1 MASIQFYR
9 ESNFKE
15 TPIGKIPKDW
25 EIAKLKKIVKK
36 IKAGG
41 TPLTTIKEYWNGDI
55 PFVKIEDISSSSKY
69 LVKTGS
75 SISAEGLKNSS
86 AWMVPKNSLLLAMY
100 GSLGELAINKIPV
113 ATNQAILGIIPR
125 DEYETEF
132 LYYWFSYFKPNWR
145 RYAKPTT
152 QANLTAQIVRN
163 ILVPFPSFK
172 EQHGIVEVLSLVDLV
187 IQKTDEIIAKTE
199 RLKKGLMQE
208 LLTKG
213 LIFGFMFDTNIFDKV
228 LDGKID
234 LPRGLKYYVTHIQF
248 DEIQNMPDGKKERRE
263 KLLKLFRLIPKELI
277 ATEGTVLGISR
288 LGMAKLTVKE
298 DAELYE
304 KMLKRL
310 EELDKKAG
318 KKKSIENQA
327 RDVLIALTCIKNCLT
342 LVTNDENLKEV
353 TQEFQG
359 SAVTFK
365 QFLRGE
371 YREFKDTEIGRIP
384 KEWKVARLKDVA
396 KKFISGGTPSTKEPR
411 YWNGDI
417 PWIRSVHL
425 SKHHIEETMI
435 EHYITKEGLENSAS
449 NVVPK
454 GSLIV
459 ATRVGIGK
467 AAVNLIDVAINQD
480 LTGILIDKSKLDPF
494 FAVWY
499 LLSPKISKLLE
510 SFGRGTTIKGIAL
523 NYVKNLTIPLPSM
536 MEQQKIAQILSTV
549 DKRLE
554 MERNEKE
561 KLERIKQALMDL
573 LLTGKI
579 RLRV

>member
-1 MASIQFYR
+1 M
-9 ESNFKE
+9 
-15 TPIGKIPKDW
+15 
-25 EIAKLKKIVKK
+25 
-36 IKAGG
+36 
-41 TPLTTIKEYWNGDI
+41 
-55 PFVKIEDISSSSKY
+55 
-69 LVKTGS
+69 
-75 SISAEGLKNSS
+75 
-86 AWMVPKNSLLLAMY
+86 
-100 GSLGELAINKIPV
+100 
-113 ATNQAILGIIPR
+113 
-125 DEYETEF
+125 
-132 LYYWFSYFKPNWR
+132 
-145 RYAKPTT
+145 
-152 QANLTAQIVRN
+152 
-163 ILVPFPSFK
+163 
-172 EQHGIVEVLSLVDLV
+172 
-187 IQKTDEIIAKTE
+187 
-199 RLKKGLMQE
+199 
-208 LLTKG
+208 
-213 LIFGFMFDTNIFDKV
+213 
-228 LDGKID
+228 
-234 LPRGLKYYVTHIQF
+234 
-248 DEIQNMPDGKKERRE
+248 
-263 KLLKLFRLIPKELI
+263 
-277 ATEGTVLGISR
+277 
-288 LGMAKLTVKE
+288 
-298 DAELYE
+298 
-304 KMLKRL
+304 
-310 EELDKKAG
+310 
-318 KKKSIENQA
+318 
-327 RDVLIALTCIKNCLT
+327 
-342 LVTNDENLKEV
+342 VTNDENLKEV

-425 SKHHIEETMI
+425 SKHYIEETMI

-536 MEQQKIAQILSTV
+536 MEQQKIAQILSTI

-579 RLRV
+579 RVKV